1 MKIIAVEVSH
11 INDMKDM
18 FMQIPQNVE
27 IAIHPK
33 ESTKT
38 CDRYWWWMVYGKSA
52 RGLLPPLKRTKLS
65 KKAQERKDLIQKNYM
80 KLMGSLM
87 IVNSNYIGKIL
98 NGLILDLTPKELNPI
113 MFLQKIFILVE
124 VIEKFILLAI
134 LD

>member
-1 MKIIAVEVSH
+1 
-11 INDMKDM
+11 
-18 FMQIPQNVE
+18 
-27 IAIHPK
+27 
-33 ESTKT
+33 
-38 CDRYWWWMVYGKSA
+38 MVYGKSA

-124 VIEKFILLAI
+124 VIE
-134 LD
+134 